1 MYTQQISKKI
11 YQFRAVEVGNSR
23 GGGPRRPLSLLLEGS
38 RKCKA
43 MQSNW
48 DWKLWDCFE
57 DGDPTAGPL
66 VPMFDCLHCK
76 KHFVMGTS
84 NLCYDLSSQRWAHAK
99 RIPPT
104 ELHMAVKS
112 PFAFIPTA
120 PSALTSPSTPQPP
133 AHGLVTLLG
142 SFLLATIYQSIGLCY
157 PKPFPQKLLSIPSL
171 CYANP
176 AGCSIPLRPFLS
188 HLRWSPWAPE
198 LLSSSVVLLICIAH
212 ILNSLR
218 VQ

>member
-48 DWKLWDCFE
+48 DWKLWDCFV

-66 VPMFDCLHCK
+66 VPMFDRLHGK

-84 NLCYDLSSQRWAHAK
+84 VLTCAMISLPNGGHMQRGSHQLSCTWQ
-99 RIPPT
+99 
-104 ELHMAVKS
+104 
-112 PFAFIPTA
+112 
-120 PSALTSPSTPQPP
+120 
-133 AHGLVTLLG
+133 
-142 SFLLATIYQSIGLCY
+142 
-157 PKPFPQKLLSIPSL
+157 
-171 CYANP
+171 
-176 AGCSIPLRPFLS
+176 
-188 HLRWSPWAPE
+188 
-198 LLSSSVVLLICIAH
+198 
-212 ILNSLR
+212 
-218 VQ
+218 